1 MRTRITN
8 NWKTLDWWVTLLYT
22 IMVLAGWISIYAASY
37 NFDDVSLFDLTTRA
51 GKQLLWIGLAFGL
64 GAIIML
70 IETRT
75 FESLAPAIYMG
86 MLLLLLLTIVI
97 APDVKGSRSWLVLG
111 PVSIQP
117 AEFGK
122 FATALM
128 LAWLFN
134 NYGFTLQK
142 AKNMIKAFLVF
153 VVPVLL
159 IIMQKETG
167 TALVYMSLV
176 IMLYREGLSG
186 LFMVSGL
193 CAILFFVLGVKYGE
207 TPYGSANLGVA
218 LVLFLIGL
226 LQVGMFA
233 FYAKNKIASRIA
245 LGTLVGVT
253 LKGVGVNTFN
263 PINFTWLMLFV
274 SCAGLLYS
282 LLLFL
287 QSKLSRYLVIMAFSL
302 GFIGFIFSV
311 DYAFHEILQPH
322 QRVRIEV
329 SLGMKEDLRGAGYN
343 VNQAKIAI
351 GSGGIWGKGLLNGT
365 QTKLKYVPEQDTD
378 FIFCT
383 IGEEE
388 GFVGSV
394 GVLMLFLTLILRL
407 IFLAERQRSNFTRV
421 YGYCVVSI
429 FLFHLLVNVGMVLG
443 LVPVI
448 GIPLPF
454 FSYGGSS
461 LWSFSILLFIFLR
474 LDASRLEHY

>member
-1 MRTRITN
+1 
-8 NWKTLDWWVTLLYT
+8 
-22 IMVLAGWISIYAASY
+22 
-37 NFDDVSLFDLTTRA
+37 
-51 GKQLLWIGLAFGL
+51 
-64 GAIIML
+64 
-70 IETRT
+70 
-75 FESLAPAIYMG
+75 
-86 MLLLLLLTIVI
+86 
-97 APDVKGSRSWLVLG
+97 
-111 PVSIQP
+111 
-117 AEFGK
+117 
-122 FATALM
+122 
-128 LAWLFN
+128 
-134 NYGFTLQK
+134 
-142 AKNMIKAFLVF
+142 MIF
-153 VVPVLL
+153 VVPALL

-207 TPYGSANLGVA
+207 TPFGSDNLGVA
-218 LVLFLIGL
+218 LVLFL
-226 LQVGMFA
+226 VGMLQAGMLA
-233 FYAKNKIASRIA
+233 FYAKNKIASRITLAVVAGVA
-245 LGTLVGVT
+245 LI
-253 LKGVGVNTFN
+253 GVGVNTFQ
-263 PINFTWLMLFV
+263 PIDFTWLMLGV
-274 SCAGLLYS
+274 ACAGVLYS

-287 QSKLSRYLVIMAFSL
+287 QSKLSRYLVIMAFSV

-311 DYAFHEILQPH
+311 DYAFHEILKPY

-329 SLGMKEDLRGAGYN
+329 ALGMKDDLRGAGYN

-351 GSGGIWGKGLLNGT
+351 GSGGVWGKGLLNGT

-388 GFVGSV
+388 GFVGAV
-394 GVLMLFLTLILRL
+394 AVLLLFLTLVLRL

-429 FLFHLLVNVGMVLG
+429 LLFHLLVNIGMVLG